1 MKIAHLLNDLPP
13 VFLSNQEKEFV
24 NKHDQFVSLMNLNEQ
39 ELWMV
44 QNLIRKGVYTISK
57 DNIVCKNTNDH

>member
-13 VFLSNQEKEFV
+13 VMLSNQEKEFV

-44 QNLIRKGVYTISK
+44 QNLVRKGVYTISK
-57 DNIVCKNTNDH
+57 DNIVCKNTK